1 MEDSNNNGNVAVLVD
16 AKEEYTKQLISIL
29 KTYIYQGIKSI
40 YQDAKDICHQDNT
53 PDNVLMVFQDLL
65 SRIPKW
71 SQDIITKEFERRIKS
86 EPVNEW
92 LKGDFVSQAALES
105 FHIAKTII
113 YRFDKYGARD

>member
-1 MEDSNNNGNVAVLVD
+1 MEEGSIAVLVD

-29 KTYIYQGIKSI
+29 KSYIYQGIKSI

-71 SQDIITKEFERRIKS
+71 SQDIMNNFRS
-86 EPVNEW
+86 EVCKLGFNRNIEYVISDEKLIEISMK
-92 LKGDFVSQAALES
+92 LKIL
-105 FHIAKTII
+105 
-113 YRFDKYGARD
+113 